1 MVRKC
6 KFAKYII
13 SRPRDATY
21 TPKWYKRRFRRCSF
35 QPLSSENQRTL
46 ESWSDPSSKMEQIGT
61 QFEKILKSRSKMCWL
76 FKKGEWCGRDPIVWI
91 GWSVEAQG
99 RSRNWKQT
107 GSSRETAGR
116 SWFGPMMALSAVS
129 QVNSVDII
137 LLLKLWADFNES
149 KVESSY
155 MEDFDENGV
164 SVVSI
169 RGR

>member
-1 MVRKC
+1 
-6 KFAKYII
+6 
-13 SRPRDATY
+13 
-21 TPKWYKRRFRRCSF
+21 
-35 QPLSSENQRTL
+35 
-46 ESWSDPSSKMEQIGT
+46 
-61 QFEKILKSRSKMCWL
+61 
-76 FKKGEWCGRDPIVWI
+76 
-91 GWSVEAQG
+91 
-99 RSRNWKQT
+99 
-107 GSSRETAGR
+107 
-116 SWFGPMMALSAVS
+116 MMALSAVS